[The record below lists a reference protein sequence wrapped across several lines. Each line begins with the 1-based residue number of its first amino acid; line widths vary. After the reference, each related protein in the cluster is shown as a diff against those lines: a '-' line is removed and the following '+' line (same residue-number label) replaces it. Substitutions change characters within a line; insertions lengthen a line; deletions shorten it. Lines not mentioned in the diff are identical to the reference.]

1 MTKICTL
8 FSSLHKKKKKGIA
21 GLFILPNDIE
31 GQNKYP
37 NNE

>member
-1 MTKICTL
+1 MHTL
-8 FSSLHKKKKKGIA
+8 LQSPLKKKKKGIA
-21 GLFILPNDIE
+21 SLFILPNDIE